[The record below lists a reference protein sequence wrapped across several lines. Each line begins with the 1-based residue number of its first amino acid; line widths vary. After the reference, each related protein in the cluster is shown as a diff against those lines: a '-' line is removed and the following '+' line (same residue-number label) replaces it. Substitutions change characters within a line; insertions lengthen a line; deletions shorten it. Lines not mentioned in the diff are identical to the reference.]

1 MGHLVACRRLGRRM
15 RDVEC
20 GSRGEGLVATGH
32 RSANWKDLQSN
43 EDESLAG
50 QLQRATAAGG
60 SIGYAF
66 GLVVVLSCEDE
77 GREPE
82 VGEDEVEGQV
92 VGFGGR
98 DEGQDEGGEPEAEG
112 QGRLRSISEQVPNK
126 VVSGRTMTIWK
137 VRC

>member
-1 MGHLVACRRLGRRM
+1 MVYLVACKRVGRGM
-15 RDVEC
+15 RDVKD

-32 RSANWKDLQSN
+32 RGTNWKDLQSN
-43 EDESLAG
+43 EDKRLAS
-50 QLQRATAAGG
+50 QLQRAAAAGG
-60 SIGYAF
+60 SIGHAF
-66 GLVVVLSCEDE
+66 GLVVLSCEDE

-92 VGFGGR
+92 VGLGGR
-98 DEGQDEGGEPEAEG
+98 VEGKDEGGEPEAEG
-112 QGRLRSISEQVPNK
+112 QGRLRSVSEQVPNK